1 MKLSINSKHYLS
13 FIILIAIFSI
23 LILPVGV
30 SGDDNNEEGFIIV
43 HIAENG
49 HYRSEF
55 FYLFDE
61 DELEIEVEVV
71 DGGKIDVYIMT
82 DNQYSNAYTGFEG
95 NKPSSISY
103 LDASE
108 ENVSQFKAHYK
119 IPEVDD
125 DDDRYYYD
133 FNTREICV
141 VLDNQNS
148 NLTGTDAVPTGPVSV
163 RLKTIQHEQDFD
175 EFQDPFCYAAMII
188 IIVLVAVIIIVI
200 YLSLR
205 KTKQKNVMPGDGTGK
220 PPQFGQYPSYY
231 SYPPYPYP
239 GHHLPPE
246 GAEAEYG
253 APPKAK
259 PKIDDKENK

>member
-1 MKLSINSKHYLS
+1 M
-13 FIILIAIFSI
+13 ILIAIFSI
-23 LILPVGV
+23 LIIPVGV
-30 SGDDNNEEGFIIV
+30 SGDNNNEEGFIMV

-55 FYLFDE
+55 FYLFGE
-61 DELEIEVEVV
+61 AELEIEVEVV

-108 ENVSQFKAHYK
+108 ENVSQFKSNYK
-119 IPEVDD
+119 IPEIDD
-125 DDDRYYYD
+125 GDEGYYYD
-133 FNTREICV
+133 YNTREICV

-148 NLTGTDAVPTGPVSV
+148 NLTDTDAVPIGPVSV
-163 RLKTIQHEQDFD
+163 RLKAIQHDQEFD
-175 EFQDPFCYAAMII
+175 EFVDPFCYAAIFI

-205 KTKQKNVMPGDGTGK
+205 KTKRKNVMPGEGTGK
-220 PPQFGQYPSYY
+220 PPQFGQYPPYY
-231 SYPPYPYP
+231 SYPPYPYS
-239 GHHLPPE
+239 GHHPPPG
-246 GAEAEYG
+246 GAESEKSE
-253 APPKAK
+253 PPKAE
-259 PKIDDKENK
+259 PKIDDTENIG